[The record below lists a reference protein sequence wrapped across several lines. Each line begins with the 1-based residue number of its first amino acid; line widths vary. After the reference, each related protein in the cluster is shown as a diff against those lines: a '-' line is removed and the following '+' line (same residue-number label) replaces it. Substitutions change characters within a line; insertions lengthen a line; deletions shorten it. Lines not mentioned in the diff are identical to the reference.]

1 MGILAGGVNLYF
13 IYKFLRILTTK
24 WEDTDAFK
32 LGIIDEKGKILKKHS
47 TLKSSDEK
55 DAYTLMHRLVWKL
68 KRLLNKI
75 PGGKSKLAS
84 YAAALWLIKE
94 EREFT
99 GTNEELQE
107 SFLTFLES
115 DWKNDALILKETY
128 EGDMNKT
135 TYTTLM
141 TNMSEAGDKEAY
153 QAFFKATLKK
163 FGVTEPDQLEG
174 DKKKKFFDAIDK
186 GWKGDNEKPEPG
198 DKKEEVEIDES
209 FIDDIVDT
217 FKSILRIPKNVALIT
232 KSILNGNVKD
242 MESLSS
248 NLSDKQ
254 RDKMIKMF
262 SDQLKD
268 GKYKKQ
274 GKINII
280 KLLATL
286 KHDSLKEEV
295 EIEEKKSATGYELYH
310 KTFSDAMQHAYA
322 HAKKKGFVVDPKE
335 IDDKVATGP
344 KKPSSG
350 KTNRYSLKAGR
361 KTVEIQVA
369 NLDNKRYELNM
380 YIEEVEIGKGLKKF
394 KETLKDLTTEK
405 VKRLEKEGAAEFMA
419 AASAAK
425 KAGKKKFTF
434 GGKEHPVTIKTH
446 IPLAKEEVDLYIQHV
461 SGFDSFITEGR
472 PALDPNYIHPANGV
486 PDTERRRLVQSQQK
500 RYKLSDIESIA
511 RKHKVK
517 LELSKYSANQ
527 PIQFDDEWTL
537 YTNKGIGL
545 IYDYRSNDT
554 TISGWKIDK
563 NKLRQYKDKYESQ
576 DATMNSLHVRKGRVT
591 VSGFESAFELIGESL
606 KEDAP
611 VNATGVNVVGTGDD
625 PTVWKKKKKKTIKT
639 EEFGGK
645 KVFVVSPQK
654 YWDSRLGKSR
664 YSRYEKYVGNDAIGE
679 AIREYGLSNPKAP
692 IILKNSKTGAMLYLK
707 YGKPN
712 VE

>member
-141 TNMSEAGDKEAY
+141 SNMSEAGDKEAY

-198 DKKEEVEIDES
+198 DKKEEVEIDEAVLVNRDYKYDGKVIKIS
-209 FIDDIVDT
+209 KKNFRKVSKDYKNDTAGKERMITYDSKWGTVSVPVEFTEGVEIDEAREFWAVIDKAKGGEVMAISSDEKGAKSSVKMSNFSKHDYHFNKDPRTLKIV
-217 FKSILRIPKNVALIT
+217 KVAGSY
-232 KSILNGNVKD
+232 KKG
-242 MESLSS
+242 E
-248 NLSDKQ
+248 
-254 RDKMIKMF
+254 KMI
-262 SDQLKD
+262 
-268 GKYKKQ
+268 GT
-274 GKINII
+274 
-280 KLLATL
+280 KL
-286 KHDSLKEEV
+286 SFKEEV
-295 EIEEKKSATGYELYH
+295 EVEE
-310 KTFSDAMQHAYA
+310 
-322 HAKKKGFVVDPKE
+322 
-335 IDDKVATGP
+335 
-344 KKPSSG
+344 
-350 KTNRYSLKAGR
+350 
-361 KTVEIQVA
+361 
-369 NLDNKRYELNM
+369 
-380 YIEEVEIGKGLKKF
+380 GLKKF
-394 KETLKDLTTEK
+394 KETLKGLTTEK

-472 PALDPNYIHPANGV
+472 PALDPNYIHPADGV
-486 PDTERRRLVQSQQK
+486 PDTERRRLVQSQRK

-517 LELSKYSANQ
+517 LELSKYSENR

-537 YTNKGIGL
+537 KTNKGIGL

-554 TISGWKIDK
+554 TISGWRIDK

-576 DATMNSLHVRKGRVT
+576 DARMNDLDVRPGRVI

-625 PTVWKKKKKKTIKT
+625 PTVWKRKKKKTIKT

-645 KVFVVSPQK
+645 KVFVVDPQK

-707 YGKPN
+707 YGN
-712 VE
+712 SNA

>member
-198 DKKEEVEIDES
+198 DK
-209 FIDDIVDT
+209 
-217 FKSILRIPKNVALIT
+217 
-232 KSILNGNVKD
+232 
-242 MESLSS
+242 
-248 NLSDKQ
+248 
-254 RDKMIKMF
+254 
-262 SDQLKD
+262 
-268 GKYKKQ
+268 
-274 GKINII
+274 
-280 KLLATL
+280 
-286 KHDSLKEEV
+286 KEEV

>member
-545 IYDYRSNDT
+545 IYDYQSNDT

>member
-198 DKKEEVEIDES
+198 DKKEEVEI
-209 FIDDIVDT
+209 
-217 FKSILRIPKNVALIT
+217 
-232 KSILNGNVKD
+232 
-242 MESLSS
+242 
-248 NLSDKQ
+248 
-254 RDKMIKMF
+254 
-262 SDQLKD
+262 
-268 GKYKKQ
+268 
-274 GKINII
+274 
-280 KLLATL
+280 
-286 KHDSLKEEV
+286 
-295 EIEEKKSATGYELYH
+295 EEKKSATGYELYH

-361 KTVEIQVA
+361 KKVEIQVA

-380 YIEEVEIGKGLKKF
+380 YIEEVEIEEGLKKF

-461 SGFDSFITEGR
+461 SGFDSFIMEGR
-472 PALDPNYIHPANGV
+472 NAQPPGYIHPANGV
-486 PDTERRRLVQSQQK
+486 PDVERRRLVQSQQK
-500 RYKLSDIESIA
+500 HYKLSEIESIA

-527 PIQFDDEWTL
+527 PIQFENEWTL

-554 TISGWKIDK
+554 KITGWKIDK

-576 DATMNSLHVRKGRVT
+576 DARMNQLDIRKGRVT

-712 VE
+712 AE

>member
-47 TLKSSDEK
+47 TLRSSDEK
-55 DAYTLMHRLVWKL
+55 DAYTLVHRLVWKL

-141 TNMSEAGDKEAY
+141 SNMSEAGDKEAY

-198 DKKEEVEIDES
+198 DTKEEVELEEAFSMGKGEKRVVDAFYDQKTIKAHGASILTTDGKTLTKRGMGGQHIATWEKGKIRIMAVSDVKSTELILKYMKKTIPKNNFKSGDYKKFFEEVDLDEAKEFWAVIDKAKRGEVMAISSDEKGAKSSVKMSNFSKHDYHFGKDPRTLKIVKVAGSYKKGEKMIGTKLSFKEEVEI
-209 FIDDIVDT
+209 
-217 FKSILRIPKNVALIT
+217 
-232 KSILNGNVKD
+232 G
-242 MESLSS
+242 
-248 NLSDKQ
+248 
-254 RDKMIKMF
+254 
-262 SDQLKD
+262 
-268 GKYKKQ
+268 
-274 GKINII
+274 
-280 KLLATL
+280 
-286 KHDSLKEEV
+286 EV
-295 EIEEKKSATGYELYH
+295 
-310 KTFSDAMQHAYA
+310 
-322 HAKKKGFVVDPKE
+322 V
-335 IDDKVATGP
+335 
-344 KKPSSG
+344 
-350 KTNRYSLKAGR
+350 
-361 KTVEIQVA
+361 
-369 NLDNKRYELNM
+369 
-380 YIEEVEIGKGLKKF
+380 KKF
-394 KETLKDLTTEK
+394 KETLKGLTTEK

-461 SGFDSFITEGR
+461 SSFDSFITEGR
-472 PALDPNYIHPANGV
+472 NALPPGHIHPADGV

-517 LELSKYSANQ
+517 LELSKYSENR

-537 YTNKGIGL
+537 KTNKGIGL

-554 TISGWKIDK
+554 TISGWRIDK

-576 DATMNSLHVRKGRVT
+576 DARMNDLDVRPGRVI

-611 VNATGVNVVGTGDD
+611 TNATGVNVVGTGDD
-625 PTVWKKKKKKTIKT
+625 PTVWKRKKKKTIKT

-645 KVFVVSPQK
+645 KVFVVDPQK

-707 YGKPN
+707 YGN
-712 VE
+712 SNA